1 MTPLLT
7 YTDLLLGAV
16 LVLINV
22 VLSLMLNLGVGRALF
37 IAACRA
43 AAQLLLVGFILKYV
57 FESSSPWLILGV
69 ACVMT
74 TLAAYEVWSRQ
85 KTRFAGVWGVGVGA
99 VATGIAVVLV
109 MTYTMLAIV
118 SVDPWYTPQLLIPFV
133 GIILGSVM
141 NGVGISLNVFNTGL
155 IRERAAIEAQLAL
168 GATRREALKPLQSHA
183 LRSGFIPIV
192 NQMSA
197 AGVIT
202 LPGMMTGQILAG
214 MPPYEAAKYQ
224 ILVLFLLAGAAGFG
238 ALAATALAVRRAT
251 DSRDRLRLDRMAPE
265 TSSSN

>member
-7 YTDLLLGAV
+7 YTDLLLGGV

-22 VLSLMLNLGVGRALF
+22 ALSLLLNLGVGRALL
-37 IAACRA
+37 IAALRA

-57 FESSSPWLILGV
+57 FDSSSPWLILGV
-69 ACVMT
+69 ALIMT

-85 KTRFAGVWGVGVGA
+85 KTKFSGVWGVGIGA
-99 VATGIAVVLV
+99 AATAIAVVLV
-109 MTYTMLAIV
+109 MTYTVVSIV
-118 SVDPWYTPQLLIPFV
+118 TVEPWYTPQVFIPFV

-155 IRERAAIEAQLAL
+155 MRERNAIEGQLAL
-168 GATRREALKPLQSHA
+168 GATRRQALKPLQRNA

-238 ALAATALAVRRAT
+238 ALAATTFAVRRAT
-251 DSRDRLRLDRMAPE
+251 DGRDRLRLERLAPD
-265 TSSSN
+265 SK

>member
-7 YTDLLLGAV
+7 YTDLLLGGV

-22 VLSLMLNLGVGRALF
+22 GLSLVLNLGIGRSLLVAAL
-37 IAACRA
+37 RA
-43 AAQLLLVGFILKYV
+43 TAQLLLVGFILKYV
-57 FESSSPWLILGV
+57 FDSSSPWLILGV
-69 ACVMT
+69 ALIMT

-85 KTRFAGVWGVGVGA
+85 KTRFSGLWGVGIGG
-99 VATGIAVVLV
+99 VATAIAVVLV
-109 MTYTMLAIV
+109 MMHTVVLIV
-118 SVDPWYTPQLLIPFV
+118 DGDPWYTPQVFIPFV
-133 GIILGSVM
+133 GIVLGSVM

-155 IRERAAIEAQLAL
+155 IRERNAIEAQLAL
-168 GATRREALKPLQSHA
+168 GSTRRQALKPLQRNA
-183 LRSGFIPIV
+183 LRSGFIPVV

-238 ALAATALAVRRAT
+238 ALAATSLAVRRAT
-251 DSRDRLRLDRMAPE
+251 DSRDRLRLERLAPVSE
-265 TSSSN
+265 

>member
-7 YTDLLLGAV
+7 HTDLIFGSV

-22 VLSLMLNLGVGRALF
+22 ALSLLLNLGVGRALL
-37 IAACRA
+37 IAAFRA
-43 AAQLLLVGFILKYV
+43 AAQLLLVGFILKHV
-57 FESSSPWLILGV
+57 FDSSSPWLILGV
-69 ACVMT
+69 AFVMT

-85 KTRFAGVWGVGVGA
+85 KTKFSGVWGVGIGA
-99 VATGIAVVLV
+99 VATAIAVVLV
-109 MTYTMLAIV
+109 MTYTVVAIV
-118 SVDPWYTPQLLIPFV
+118 NVEPWYTPQLFIPLV

-155 IRERAAIEAQLAL
+155 VQERAAIEGQLAL
-168 GATRREALKPLQSHA
+168 GATRREALKPLQRNA

-238 ALAATALAVRRAT
+238 ALAATAFAVHRAT
-251 DSRDRLRLDRMAPE
+251 DGRDRLRLDRLM
-265 TSSSN
+265 SNPG

>member
-7 YTDLLLGAV
+7 HTDLLLGSV

-22 VLSLMLNLGVGRALF
+22 ALSLALNLGVGRGLL
-37 IAACRA
+37 IAALRA
-43 AAQLLLVGFILKYV
+43 AAQLLLVGIILKYV
-57 FESSSPWLILGV
+57 FDSSSPWLILGV
-69 ACVMT
+69 AAIMT
-74 TLAAYEVWSRQ
+74 ALAGYEVWSRQ
-85 KTRFAGVWGVGVGA
+85 KTRFAGVWGVGIGA
-99 VATGIAVVLV
+99 GATAIAVVLV
-109 MTYTMLAIV
+109 MSYAVVSIV
-118 SVDPWYTPQLLIPFV
+118 DVQPWYTPQVFIPFV

-155 IRERAAIEAQLAL
+155 MRERNAIEAQLAL

-238 ALAATALAVRRAT
+238 ALAATTFAVRRAT
-251 DSRDRLRLDRMAPE
+251 DDRDRLRLERLAE
-265 TSSSN
+265 GK

>member
-1 MTPLLT
+1 MNHLLT
-7 YTDLLLGAV
+7 YTDLLLGSV

-22 VLSLMLNLGVGRALF
+22 VLSLMLNLQVGRALL
-37 IAACRA
+37 IAAVRA

-57 FESSSPWLILGV
+57 FDSSSPWLILGV
-69 ACVMT
+69 AVIMT
-74 TLAAYEVWSRQ
+74 SLAAYEVWSRQ
-85 KTRFAGVWGVGVGA
+85 KTKFSGVWGVGVGA
-99 VATGIAVVLV
+99 IATGISVVLV
-109 MTYTMLAIV
+109 MTYTVAAIV
-118 SVDPWYTPQLLIPFV
+118 TVEPWYTPQLFIPFV

-155 IRERAAIEAQLAL
+155 MRERAAIEAQLAL
-168 GATRREALKPLQSHA
+168 GATRRQALKPLQRNA

-238 ALAATALAVRRAT
+238 ALAATSIAVRRAT
-251 DSRDRLRLDRMAPE
+251 DHRDRLRLDRLAPE
-265 TSSSN
+265 SE

>member
-1 MTPLLT
+1 MTPLLS
-7 YTDLLLGAV
+7 YTDLLLGGV
-16 LVLINV
+16 LVLVNIS
-22 VLSLMLNLGVGRALF
+22 LSFLLNLGMGRALL
-37 IAACRA
+37 IAALRA

-57 FESSSPWLILGV
+57 FDSSSLWLILGV
-69 ACVMT
+69 ALIMT

-85 KTRFAGVWGVGVGA
+85 KTRFSGVWGVGIGA
-99 VATGIAVVLV
+99 IATAIAVVLV
-109 MTYTMLAIV
+109 MMHTVVLIV
-118 SVDPWYTPQLLIPFV
+118 NIEPWYTPQVFIPFV
-133 GIILGSVM
+133 GIVLGSVM

-155 IRERAAIEAQLAL
+155 VRERNAIEAQLAL
-168 GATRREALKPLQSHA
+168 GATRREALKPLQRNA
-183 LRSGFIPIV
+183 LRSGFIPVV

-238 ALAATALAVRRAT
+238 ALAATSLAVRRAT
-251 DSRDRLRLDRMAPE
+251 DTRDRLRLERLAPDSE
-265 TSSSN
+265 

>member
-7 YTDLLLGAV
+7 YTDLLLGSA
-16 LVLINV
+16 LVVINV
-22 VLSLMLNLGVGRALF
+22 VLSLLLNLGVGRALL
-37 IAACRA
+37 IAAFRA

-57 FESSSPWLILGV
+57 FDSLSPWLILGV
-69 ACVMT
+69 ALIMT

-85 KTRFAGVWGVGVGA
+85 QTRFAGIWGVGTGA
-99 VATGIAVVLV
+99 AATASAVVLV
-109 MTYTMLAIV
+109 MSSTVVSIV
-118 SVDPWYTPQLLIPFV
+118 TVEPWYTPQLFIPFV

-155 IRERAAIEAQLAL
+155 RRERDAIEAQLAL
-168 GATRREALKPLQSHA
+168 GATRRQALKPLQRNA

-238 ALAATALAVRRAT
+238 ALAATTLAVRRAT
-251 DSRDRLRLDRMAPE
+251 DRRDRLRLERLAPE
-265 TSSSN
+265 SS

>member
-1 MTPLLT
+1 MTTPVLT

-22 VLSLMLNLGVGRALF
+22 ALSLMLNLRVGRALLV
-37 IAACRA
+37 AACRA

-57 FESSSPWLILGV
+57 FESSSPWLIVGV
-69 ACVMT
+69 AFVMT
-74 TLAAYEVWSRQ
+74 SLAAYEVWSRQ
-85 KTRFAGVWGVGVGA
+85 KTKFAGVWGVGIGGA
-99 VATGIAVVLV
+99 ATAISIVLV
-109 MTYTMLAIV
+109 MTYTMFAV
-118 SVDPWYTPQLLIPFV
+118 VNVEPWYTPQVFIPFV

-155 IRERAAIEAQLAL
+155 VRERVAIEGQLAL
-168 GATRREALKPLQSHA
+168 GATRRQALKPLQRDA

-192 NQMSA
+192 NSMSA

-238 ALAATALAVRRAT
+238 AVAATTFAVRRAT
-251 DSRDRLRLDRMAPE
+251 DGRDRLRLDRVAPE
-265 TSSSN
+265 RE

>member
-1 MTPLLT
+1 MTQLLT
-7 YTDLLLGAV
+7 YTDLLLGSV

-22 VLSLMLNLGVGRALF
+22 VLSLMLNLKVGRALL
-37 IAACRA
+37 IAALRA

-57 FESSSPWLILGV
+57 FNSSSPWLILGV
-69 ACVMT
+69 AFFMT
-74 TLAAYEVWSRQ
+74 SLAAYEVWSRQ
-85 KTRFAGVWGVGVGA
+85 KAKFSGVWGVGIGA
-99 VATGIAVVLV
+99 IATGIAVVLV
-109 MTYTMLAIV
+109 MTYTVVAIV
-118 SVDPWYTPQLLIPFV
+118 TVDPWYSPQLFIPFV

-141 NGVGISLNVFNTGL
+141 NGVGISLNVFNSGL
-155 IRERAAIEAQLAL
+155 MRERAAIEGQLAL
-168 GATRREALKPLQSHA
+168 GATRRQALKPLQRHA

-238 ALAATALAVRRAT
+238 ALAATTIAVRRAT
-251 DSRDRLRLDRMAPE
+251 DDRDRLRLDRLAPGSE
-265 TSSSN
+265 

>member
-7 YTDLLLGAV
+7 YTDLLLGAA
-16 LVLINV
+16 LVVINV
-22 VLSLMLNLGVGRALF
+22 LLSLMLNLGVGRALF
-37 IAACRA
+37 IAAVRA

-57 FESSSPWLILGV
+57 FDSSSLWVILGV
-69 ACVMT
+69 AFIMT
-74 TLAAYEVWSRQ
+74 ALAAYEVWSRQ
-85 KTRFAGVWGVGVGA
+85 KTRFTGVWGVGVGGAATA
-99 VATGIAVVLV
+99 VAIVLV
-109 MTYTMLAIV
+109 MVYTTVAIV
-118 SVDPWYTPQLLIPFV
+118 DLDPWYSPQVFIPFV

-168 GATRREALKPLQSHA
+168 GATRREALKPLQRNA

-214 MPPYEAAKYQ
+214 MPPFEAAKYQ

-238 ALAATALAVRRAT
+238 ALAATSLAVRRAT
-251 DSRDRLRLDRMAPE
+251 DGRDRLRLERLTAWSE
-265 TSSSN
+265 

>member
-7 YTDLLLGAV
+7 YTDLILGSA

-22 VLSLMLNLGVGRALF
+22 ALSLLLNLGVGRALL
-37 IAACRA
+37 IAAIRA
-43 AAQLLLVGFILKYV
+43 VAQLLLVGFILKYV
-57 FESSSPWLILGV
+57 FDSSSLWLILGV
-69 ACVMT
+69 ALVMT
-74 TLAAYEVWSRQ
+74 ALAGYEVWSRQ
-85 KTRFAGVWGVGVGA
+85 KTKFAGVWGVGIGA
-99 VATGIAVVLV
+99 AATAIAVVLV
-109 MTYTMLAIV
+109 MSYTVIAIV
-118 SVDPWYTPQLLIPFV
+118 TVEPWYTPQLFIPFV

-155 IRERAAIEAQLAL
+155 LQERAAIEGQLAL
-168 GATRREALKPLQSHA
+168 GATRREALKPLQRNA

-197 AGVIT
+197 AGLIT

-238 ALAATALAVRRAT
+238 ALAATTFAIRRAT
-251 DSRDRLRLDRMAPE
+251 DGRDRLRLERLMSDA
-265 TSSSN
+265 T